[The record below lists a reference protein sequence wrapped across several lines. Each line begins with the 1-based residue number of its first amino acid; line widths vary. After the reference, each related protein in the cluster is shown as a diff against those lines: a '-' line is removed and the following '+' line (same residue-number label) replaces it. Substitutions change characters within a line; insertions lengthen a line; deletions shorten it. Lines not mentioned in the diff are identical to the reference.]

1 MREFM
6 RPAMPEDTNHDV
18 IGDYADWQTWPG

>member
-18 IGDYADWQTWPG
+18 IDDYADWQTWPG